1 MIPIRV
7 IQPIAILHS
16 AGELHFVLDGR
27 RRCGAAAVILAK
39 RIVYVVF
46 RAIECAV
53 GVRPDD
59 VRHAAAGI
67 VMVRPVLPFRLF
79 RVVYVILPFARDD
92 GAVRIQDVF
101 IRDVVGVAIGAER
114 QRPTHVEIHGVVA
127 IGAAAVRLADPLSFS
142 IVQAGVQHCPAR
154 GAIGLF
160 LHLDQL
166 VGRVVGV
173 ADVFGFGALQRIR
186 VDFVCLLPGL
196 VPIIVIGIFGQRLI
210 GIPIY
215 SLY

>member
-1 MIPIRV
+1 MIPIRIV
-7 IQPIAILHS
+7 QSTIVLHR

-27 RRCGAAAVILAK
+27 RRCGAAAIILAK

-46 RAIECAV
+46 RTVQCAV

-59 VRHAAAGI
+59 IGYAAAGV

-79 RVVYVILPFARDD
+79 RIVYVILPFARDD
-92 GAVRIQDVF
+92 GAVRIQDIF
-101 IRDVVGVAIGAER
+101 IRNVVGVAIGAER
-114 QRPTHVEIHGVVA
+114 QRSAHVEIHGVVA

-154 GAIGLF
+154 GAIGFF

-166 VGRVVGV
+166 VGRIVGV
-173 ADVFGFGALQRIR
+173 ADVFSFGALQRIR
-186 VDFVCLLPGL
+186 VNLVYLLPRL
-196 VPIIVIGIFGQRLI
+196 VPIIVIGVLGQRLI